1 MRILFL
7 SFLLLFGLFEMG
19 YAGNPSSRT
28 ILGVIDGTCARALW
42 KIMRPINPWAKLKS
56 EIANEFDQYGHKIS
70 AIGRTPSD
78 LDDDVYRKG
87 LANLGLALD
96 RGTPLAQHSAVVT
109 GIVIMTSGRNVRIE
123 YHSYVGGLNVVIS
136 AHTPVEEIIPK
147 INIALLDYEIIRKAH
162 MYGGTYF
169 WFAKGSD
176 VDDERLA
183 SFLEKTFL
191 KALDDDKDAT
201 RIADFPDHLNLKI
214 IDEKIFDTDFR
225 SAVYNGSDIV
235 VSVDAPAESLF
246 HRLSNAL
253 LEEQVT
259 DWMWRHYD
267 YRKRANGSVVINNG
281 VDDVA
286 YEGGLKRILELFNN
300 PSLVRDAKPIFVR
313 LGHIYVTENQ
323 LEIKLRQVSNSE
335 TVFDIYV
342 PSDGTKMNA
351 GTFTKFLPPAPQ
363 L

>member
-96 RGTPLAQHSAVVT
+96 RGTPLALYSKVITSIYISANSRGV
-109 GIVIMTSGRNVRIE
+109 NVWD
-123 YHSYVGGLNVVIS
+123 SASGGLKVYIS
-136 AHTPVEEIIPK
+136 AYTPVEEIVPK
-147 INIALLDYEIIRKAH
+147 MNIALLENEIMHKRH
-162 MYGGTYF
+162 QYGPTSF
-169 WFAKGSD
+169 RFNKGSG

-191 KALDDDKDAT
+191 KALEDGSDAA
-201 RIADFPDHLNLKI
+201 RIADFPDRLWLNI
-214 IDEKIFDTDFR
+214 IDERMPGFGLK
-225 SAVYNGSDIV
+225 SAVVYNGFNIL
-235 VSVDAPAESLF
+235 VSADASAESLF
-246 HRLSNAL
+246 HRLYNAF

-259 DWMWRHYD
+259 EWMWKHYA
-267 YRKRANGSVVINNG
+267 YQERVNGSAVINYG
-281 VDDVA
+281 VDDTA
-286 YEGGLKRILELFNN
+286 YERGLKRILEWFDD
-300 PSLVRDAKPIFVR
+300 PSLVRETEHIFVR
-313 LGHIYVTENQ
+313 LGRIYVTENQ
-323 LEIKLRQVSNSE
+323 LEIKPRSSSNYG

-342 PSDGTKMNA
+342 PSDGTEVDAETLIKL
-351 GTFTKFLPPAPQ
+351 LPPAE
-363 L
+363 